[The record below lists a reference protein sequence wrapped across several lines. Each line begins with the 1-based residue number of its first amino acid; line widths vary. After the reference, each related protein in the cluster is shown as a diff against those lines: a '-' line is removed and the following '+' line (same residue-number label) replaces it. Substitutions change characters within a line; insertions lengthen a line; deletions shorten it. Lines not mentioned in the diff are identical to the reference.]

1 MHSHFHILIVHNK
14 YRFAGGED
22 SVVENEKKLL
32 TTYGHSV
39 TVYEKN
45 NTALDNFSIVQ
56 KLLLPL
62 RTLYSLSSAR
72 EIRDLIRH
80 EQIDIV
86 HVHNTLPLIS
96 FSAYY
101 AAKSEGCALVQTLH
115 NFRFLC
121 PNGLFYRDGHICQD
135 CMHGLYHSVKY
146 ACYRGSKLQS
156 AMVACSLWLHRT
168 LGTFRLPD
176 AYITLTNFNQQTLS
190 SLLPAD
196 KLYLK
201 PNFTEKVPAFHS
213 PKERSYFL
221 YASRLDSSKGI
232 FLLLESFKQLPEQQL
247 VIIGDG
253 PEKEAV
259 LSYIEEHGLEN
270 VRFLGFT
277 PHEQTMSYLH
287 HAKALLFPS
296 QWYEGFPVIIAESLA
311 VATPIIGSNIGNT
324 ASIIE
329 DGKTGLLFEYNSID
343 DCIQKIR
350 TFSSPDFP
358 SEKMEQNCRQ
368 IFEEKYCPE
377 QNYQQLMQ
385 IYTSALKA
393 NTKFT

>member
-32 TTYGHSV
+32 TTHGHSV
-39 TVYEKN
+39 TVYEKI

-135 CMHGLYHSVKY
+135 CMHGLHHSVKH

-156 AMVACSLWLHRT
+156 AMVACSLWLHRAI
-168 LGTFRLPD
+168 GTFRLPD
-176 AYITLTNFNQQTLS
+176 AYITLTKFNQQTLS
-190 SLLPAD
+190 SLLPANR
-196 KLYLK
+196 LYLK
-201 PNFTEKVPAFHS
+201 PNFTENRPAFS
-213 PKERSYFL
+213 IPKKRSYFL

-232 FLLLESFKQLPEQQL
+232 FLLLEAFRQLPTQQL

-253 PEKEAV
+253 PEKDAV
-259 LSYIEEHGLEN
+259 LSYIKKYQLEN
-270 VRFLGFT
+270 IRFLGFT
-277 PHEQTMSYLH
+277 AHDETLSYLY

-296 QWYEGFPVIIAESLA
+296 QWYEGFPVIIAESLS
-311 VATPIIGSNIGNT
+311 VSTPIIGGNIGNT

-329 DGKTGLLFEYNSID
+329 DGKTGLLFQYNSVD
-343 DCIQKIR
+343 DFMQKIM
-350 TFSSPDFP
+350 TFSSSDFP
-358 SEKMEQNCRQ
+358 YHEMEQNCRRTY
-368 IFEEKYCPE
+368 KSYYSPE
-377 QNYQQLMQ
+377 QNYKQLMQ
-385 IYTSALKA
+385 IYASAIRTNAKG
-393 NTKFT
+393 K